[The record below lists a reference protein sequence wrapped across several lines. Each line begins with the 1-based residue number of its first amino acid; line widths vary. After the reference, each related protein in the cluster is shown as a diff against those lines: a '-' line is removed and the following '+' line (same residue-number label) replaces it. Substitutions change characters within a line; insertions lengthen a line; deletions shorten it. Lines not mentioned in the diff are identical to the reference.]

1 MSGSVLGEL
10 VLRSAIP
17 VAIATSPSS
26 IALTG
31 STYLRVFALVFSHRY
46 VFLLTFEPFASPA
59 LFCTL
64 VSYHAILLELLLYPS
79 FA

>member
-31 STYLRVFALVFSHRY
+31 NQFMLLSGESITVLRLVGSK
-46 VFLLTFEPFASPA
+46 
-59 LFCTL
+59 
-64 VSYHAILLELLLYPS
+64 ELP
-79 FA
+79 